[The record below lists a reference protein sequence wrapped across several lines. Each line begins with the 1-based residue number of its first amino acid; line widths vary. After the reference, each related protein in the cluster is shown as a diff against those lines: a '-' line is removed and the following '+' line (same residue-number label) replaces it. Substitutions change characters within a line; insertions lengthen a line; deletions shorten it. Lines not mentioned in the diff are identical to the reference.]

1 LMFAL
6 FFSPTA
12 AENYLNSSGQT
23 VQQVEANVWAEQVAA
38 AP

>member
-1 LMFAL
+1 MFAL

-12 AENYLNSSGQT
+12 GDGYLLSSGQT
-23 VQQVEANVWAEQVAA
+23 TQQVEANVWDEQVPP